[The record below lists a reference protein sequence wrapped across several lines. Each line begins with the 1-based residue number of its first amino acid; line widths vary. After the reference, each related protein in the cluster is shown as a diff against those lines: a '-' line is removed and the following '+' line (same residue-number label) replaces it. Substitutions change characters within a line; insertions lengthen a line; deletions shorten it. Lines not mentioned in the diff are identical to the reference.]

1 MTKGLDLCL
10 ENLTKLEVKAPKVA
24 REAVT
29 MVAEE
34 FKKELEVNTPVSDEL
49 TLTRLKEDIKIS
61 NFKGRGGAPSKDIGF
76 GRSTGW
82 RAKFP
87 DSGTIYQK
95 AQDFEEKTINAVTPR
110 AESIYKS
117 KMREVLSK

>member
-10 ENLTKLEVKAPKVA
+10 NNLTELEVKAPKVA

-34 FKKELEVNTPVSDEL
+34 FEKELGINTPVSDEP
-49 TLTRLKEDIKIS
+49 TQTRLKADIKIS
-61 NFKGRGGAPSKDIGF
+61 NFKGGGGAPSKDIGF
-76 GRSTGW
+76 GRTTGW
-82 RAKFP
+82 RARYP
-87 DSGTIYQK
+87 NSGTIYQK

-110 AESIYKS
+110 AKRIYEQKI
-117 KMREVLSK
+117 KEVLK

>member
-10 ENLTKLEVKAPKVA
+10 ESLTKLEAKAPRVA
-24 REAVT
+24 REAVNE
-29 MVAEE
+29 VAQE

-49 TLTRLKEDIKIS
+49 TLTRLKEDIRIS
-61 NFKGRGGAPSKDIGF
+61 NFKGGGDAPSKDIGF

-87 DSGTIYQK
+87 DGGTIYQK

-110 AESIYKS
+110 AKEIYEQKI
-117 KMREVLSK
+117 REVLK

>member
-10 ENLTKLEVKAPKVA
+10 NNLTKLEVKAPKVA

-34 FKKELEVNTPVSDEL
+34 FEKELGINTPVSDEP
-49 TLTRLKEDIKIS
+49 TPTRLKADIKIS

-76 GRSTGW
+76 GRTTGW
-82 RAKFP
+82 RARYP
-87 DSGTIYQK
+87 NSGTIYQK

-110 AESIYKS
+110 AKRIYEQKI
-117 KMREVLSK
+117 KEVLK

>member
-10 ENLTKLEVKAPKVA
+10 NNLTELEVKAPKVA

-34 FKKELEVNTPVSDEL
+34 FEKELGVNTPVSDEP
-49 TLTRLKEDIKIS
+49 TQTRLKADIKIS
-61 NFKGRGGAPSKDIGF
+61 NFKGGGGAPSKDIGF
-76 GRSTGW
+76 GRTTGW
-82 RAKFP
+82 RARYP
-87 DSGTIYQK
+87 NSGTIYQK

-110 AESIYKS
+110 AKRIYEQKI
-117 KMREVLSK
+117 KEVLK

>member
-34 FKKELEVNTPVSDEL
+34 FEKELGANTPVSDEL

-87 DSGTIYQK
+87 ESGTIYQK
-95 AQDFEEKTINAVTPR
+95 AQNFEEKTINAVTPR
-110 AESIYKS
+110 AKEIYKQ
-117 KMREVLSK
+117 KIREVLK

>member
-10 ENLTKLEVKAPKVA
+10 NNLTELEVKAPKVA

-34 FKKELEVNTPVSDEL
+34 FEKELGINTPVSDEP
-49 TLTRLKEDIKIS
+49 TPTRLKADIKIS

-76 GRSTGW
+76 GRATGW
-82 RAKFP
+82 RARYP
-87 DSGTIYQK
+87 NSGTIYQK

-110 AESIYKS
+110 AKEIYITKI
-117 KMREVLSK
+117 REVLK

>member
-10 ENLTKLEVKAPKVA
+10 NNLTKLEVKAPKVA

-34 FKKELEVNTPVSDEL
+34 FEKELEVNTPVSDEP
-49 TLTRLKEDIKIS
+49 TQTRLKADIKIS

-76 GRSTGW
+76 GRTTGW
-82 RAKFP
+82 RARYP
-87 DSGTIYQK
+87 NSGTIYQK

-110 AESIYKS
+110 AKKIYEQKI
-117 KMREVLSK
+117 KEVLK

>member
-10 ENLTKLEVKAPKVA
+10 NNLTKLEVKAPKVA

-34 FKKELEVNTPVSDEL
+34 FEKELGVNTPVSDEP
-49 TLTRLKEDIKIS
+49 TPTRLKADIKIS

-76 GRSTGW
+76 GRTTGW
-82 RAKFP
+82 RAKYP
-87 DSGTIYQK
+87 NSGTIYQK

-110 AESIYKS
+110 AKRIYEQKI
-117 KMREVLSK
+117 KEVLK

>member
-10 ENLTKLEVKAPKVA
+10 NNLTKLEVKAPKVA

-34 FKKELEVNTPVSDEL
+34 FEKELEVNTPVSDEF
-49 TLTRLKEDIKIS
+49 TPTRLKADIKIS

-76 GRSTGW
+76 GRTTGW
-82 RAKFP
+82 RARYP
-87 DSGTIYQK
+87 NSGTIYQK

-110 AESIYKS
+110 AKKIYEQKI
-117 KMREVLSK
+117 REVLR

>member
-10 ENLTKLEVKAPKVA
+10 DNLTKLEAKAPRVA

-29 MVAEE
+29 EVAQE

-49 TLTRLKEDIKIS
+49 TFTRLKEDIKIS
-61 NFKGRGGAPSKDIGF
+61 NFKNGGDAPSKDIGF

-95 AQDFEEKTINAVTPR
+95 PQDFEEKTINAVTPR
-110 AESIYKS
+110 AKEIYKN
-117 KMREVLSK
+117 KMREVLGK

>member
-10 ENLTKLEVKAPKVA
+10 NNLTKLEVKAPKVA

-34 FKKELEVNTPVSDEL
+34 FEKELGVNTPVSDEP
-49 TLTRLKEDIKIS
+49 TPTRLKADIKIS

-76 GRSTGW
+76 GRTTGW
-82 RAKFP
+82 RARYP
-87 DSGTIYQK
+87 NSGTIYQK

-110 AESIYKS
+110 AKEIYITKI
-117 KMREVLSK
+117 REVLK

>member
-10 ENLTKLEVKAPKVA
+10 NNLTKLEVKAPKVA

-34 FKKELEVNTPVSDEL
+34 FEKELEVNTPVSDEF
-49 TLTRLKEDIKIS
+49 TPTRLKADIKIS

-76 GRSTGW
+76 GRTTGW
-82 RAKFP
+82 RARYP
-87 DSGTIYQK
+87 NSGTIYQK

-110 AESIYKS
+110 AKRIYEQKI
-117 KMREVLSK
+117 KEVLK

>member
-10 ENLTKLEVKAPKVA
+10 NNLIKLEVKAPKVA

-29 MVAEE
+29 MVAKE
-34 FKKELEVNTPVSDEL
+34 FEKELEVNTPVSDEF
-49 TLTRLKEDIKIS
+49 TPTRLKEDIRIS
-61 NFKGRGGAPSKDIGF
+61 NFKGGGNAPSKDIGF

-82 RAKFP
+82 RAKYP
-87 DSGTIYQK
+87 NAGTIYQK

-110 AESIYKS
+110 AKEIYITKI
-117 KMREVLSK
+117 REVLK

>member
-10 ENLTKLEVKAPKVA
+10 NNLTKLEVKAPKVA

-34 FKKELEVNTPVSDEL
+34 FEKELEVNTPVSDEP
-49 TLTRLKEDIKIS
+49 TPTRLKADIKIS

-82 RAKFP
+82 RARYP
-87 DSGTIYQK
+87 NSGTIYQK

-110 AESIYKS
+110 AKEIYITKI
-117 KMREVLSK
+117 REVLK

>member
-10 ENLTKLEVKAPKVA
+10 ENLTKLEAKAPKVA
-24 REAVT
+24 REAVNE
-29 MVAEE
+29 VAQE
-34 FKKELEVNTPVSDEL
+34 FKKELEANTPVSDEL

-61 NFKGRGGAPSKDIGF
+61 NFKGGGDAPSKDIGF

-110 AESIYKS
+110 AKEIYKQ
-117 KMREVLSK
+117 KIREVLK

>member
-1 MTKGLDLCL
+1 MTKGLNLCL

-110 AESIYKS
+110 AKEIYKQ
-117 KMREVLSK
+117 KIREVLK

>member
-1 MTKGLDLCL
+1 VTKGLDLCL
-10 ENLTKLEVKAPKVA
+10 NNLTKLEVKAPKVA

-34 FKKELEVNTPVSDEL
+34 FEKELEVNTPVSDEP
-49 TLTRLKEDIKIS
+49 TPTRLKADIKIS

-82 RAKFP
+82 RARYP
-87 DSGTIYQK
+87 NSGTIYQK

-110 AESIYKS
+110 AKEIYITKI
-117 KMREVLSK
+117 REVLK

>member
-10 ENLTKLEVKAPKVA
+10 NNLTKLEVKAPKVA

-34 FKKELEVNTPVSDEL
+34 FEKELEVNTPVSDEP
-49 TLTRLKEDIKIS
+49 TSTRLKADIKIS

-76 GRSTGW
+76 GRTTGW
-82 RAKFP
+82 RARYP
-87 DSGTIYQK
+87 NSGTIYQK

-110 AESIYKS
+110 AKRIYEQKI
-117 KMREVLSK
+117 KEVLK

>member
-10 ENLTKLEVKAPKVA
+10 NNLTKLEVKAPKVA

-34 FKKELEVNTPVSDEL
+34 FEKELGINTPVSDEP
-49 TLTRLKEDIKIS
+49 TPTRLKADIKIS

-76 GRSTGW
+76 GRTTGW
-82 RAKFP
+82 RARYP
-87 DSGTIYQK
+87 NSGTIYQK

-110 AESIYKS
+110 AKKIYEQKI
-117 KMREVLSK
+117 REVLK

>member
-10 ENLTKLEVKAPKVA
+10 NNLTKLEVKAPKVA

-34 FKKELEVNTPVSDEL
+34 FEKELEVNTPVSDEP
-49 TLTRLKEDIKIS
+49 TSTRLKADIKIS
-61 NFKGRGGAPSKDIGF
+61 NFKGRGGAPSKYIGF
-76 GRSTGW
+76 GRTTGW
-82 RAKFP
+82 RARYP
-87 DSGTIYQK
+87 NSGTIYQK

-110 AESIYKS
+110 AKRIYEQKI
-117 KMREVLSK
+117 KEVLK

>member
-10 ENLTKLEVKAPKVA
+10 ENLTKLEAKAPKVA
-24 REAVT
+24 REAVNE
-29 MVAEE
+29 VAQE
-34 FKKELEVNTPVSDEL
+34 FKKELEANTPVSDEL

-61 NFKGRGGAPSKDIGF
+61 NFKGGGDAPSKDIGF

-110 AESIYKS
+110 AKEIYKQQI
-117 KMREVLSK
+117 REVLK

>member
-1 MTKGLDLCL
+1 MTRGLDLCL
-10 ENLTKLEVKAPKVA
+10 NNLTKLEVKAPKVA

-29 MVAEE
+29 MVAKE
-34 FKKELEVNTPVSDEL
+34 FEKELEVNTPVSDEF
-49 TLTRLKEDIKIS
+49 TPTRLKEDIKIS

-82 RAKFP
+82 RARYP
-87 DSGTIYQK
+87 NSGTIYQK

-110 AESIYKS
+110 AKEIYITKI
-117 KMREVLSK
+117 REVLK

>member
-10 ENLTKLEVKAPKVA
+10 NNLTKLEVKAPKVA

-34 FKKELEVNTPVSDEL
+34 FEKELEVNTPVSDEP
-49 TLTRLKEDIKIS
+49 TSTRLKADIKIS

-76 GRSTGW
+76 GRTTGW
-82 RAKFP
+82 RARYP
-87 DSGTIYQK
+87 NSGTIYQK

-110 AESIYKS
+110 AKRIFEQKIK
-117 KMREVLSK
+117 EVLK

>member
-10 ENLTKLEVKAPKVA
+10 NNLTKLEVKAPKVA

-29 MVAEE
+29 MVAKE
-34 FKKELEVNTPVSDEL
+34 FEKELEVNTPISDEF
-49 TLTRLKEDIKIS
+49 TPTRLKEDIRIS
-61 NFKGRGGAPSKDIGF
+61 NFKGGGNAPSKDIGF

-82 RAKFP
+82 RARYP
-87 DSGTIYQK
+87 NSGTIYQK

-110 AESIYKS
+110 AKEIYITKI
-117 KMREVLSK
+117 REVLK

>member
-10 ENLTKLEVKAPKVA
+10 NNLTKLEVKAPKVA
-24 REAVT
+24 REVVT

-34 FKKELEVNTPVSDEL
+34 FEKELGINTPVSDEP
-49 TLTRLKEDIKIS
+49 TPTRLKADIKIS

-76 GRSTGW
+76 GRTTGW
-82 RAKFP
+82 RARYP
-87 DSGTIYQK
+87 NRGTIYQK

-110 AESIYKS
+110 AKRIYEQKI
-117 KMREVLSK
+117 REVLK

>member
-10 ENLTKLEVKAPKVA
+10 NNLTKLEVKAPKVA

-34 FKKELEVNTPVSDEL
+34 FEKELGVNTPVSDEP
-49 TLTRLKEDIKIS
+49 TSTRLKADIKIS

-76 GRSTGW
+76 GRTTGW
-82 RAKFP
+82 RARYP
-87 DSGTIYQK
+87 NSGTIYQK

-110 AESIYKS
+110 AKKIYEQKI
-117 KMREVLSK
+117 REVLK

>member
-10 ENLTKLEVKAPKVA
+10 KNLTILEAKAPRVS
-24 REAVT
+24 REAVIE
-29 MVAEE
+29 VAQE
-34 FKKELEVNTPVSDEL
+34 FKKELEVNTPIYKEE
-49 TLTRLKEDIKIS
+49 TLYRMKEDVKIS
-61 NFKGRGGAPSKDIGF
+61 NFKSGGDAPSKDIGY
-76 GRSTGW
+76 GRATGW
-82 RAKFP
+82 RAKYP

-117 KMREVLSK
+117 KMREVLGK

>member
-1 MTKGLDLCL
+1 MTKGLDLCIK
-10 ENLTKLEVKAPKVA
+10 NLTILEAKAPRVA

-29 MVAEE
+29 EVAQE

-49 TLTRLKEDIKIS
+49 TLARLKEDIKIS
-61 NFKGRGGAPSKDIGF
+61 NFKGGGDAPSKDIGF

-95 AQDFEEKTINAVTPR
+95 AQDFEEKTINAVTSR
-110 AESIYKS
+110 AKEIYKN
-117 KMREVLSK
+117 KMREVLGK